1 MGRRGGGVSASG
13 KSAPPSASRRR
24 ALPGLSPRAAI
35 LTQAP
40 CAIALNGSSN
50 ESPGGGAT
58 AAAGTGGSAGGRLPA
73 AVLTASDGCAAG
85 VTPDR
90 SGAVA
95 REWLVEAGF
104 EVVGSAV
111 EPDEIEAIRDR
122 VRGFLEAG
130 ARLVVTTGGTGLG
143 PRDRTPEAVRPL
155 LDREVPGYG
164 ELLRSEGL
172 AETPMAVLARSFAGT
187 VGAALVVVLPG
198 SPRAVASGLRTL
210 GPTIPHALR
219 LLAGDTA
226 HPPSGA
232 GPVG

>member
-1 MGRRGGGVSASG
+1 M
-13 KSAPPSASRRR
+13 
-24 ALPGLSPRAAI
+24 
-35 LTQAP
+35 
-40 CAIALNGSSN
+40 NGSSN
-50 ESPGGGAT
+50 ESPGGGAPAEAARRG
-58 AAAGTGGSAGGRLPA
+58 AAAEGAAGGRIPA

-85 VTPDR
+85 VVPDR

-95 REWLVEAGF
+95 REWLAGAGF
-104 EVVGSAV
+104 EVIGSAV
-111 EPDEIEAIRDR
+111 APDEVEAIREG

-164 ELLRSEGL
+164 ERLRAEGL
-172 AETPMAVLARSFAGT
+172 LETPMAVLARSFAGT

-226 HPPSGA
+226 HPPA
-232 GPVG
+232 NRHPVP

>member
-1 MGRRGGGVSASG
+1 M
-13 KSAPPSASRRR
+13 
-24 ALPGLSPRAAI
+24 
-35 LTQAP
+35 
-40 CAIALNGSSN
+40 NGSSN
-50 ESPGGGAT
+50 ESPGGGTPAET
-58 AAAGTGGSAGGRLPA
+58 APKAAVAARPEGAAGGRIPA

-85 VTPDR
+85 VVPDR

-95 REWLVEAGF
+95 REWLAGAGF
-104 EVVGSAV
+104 EVIASAV
-111 EPDEIEAIRDR
+111 APDEVEAIREG

-130 ARLVVTTGGTGLG
+130 ARLVLTTGGTGLG

-164 ELLRSEGL
+164 ERLRAEGL

-226 HPPSGA
+226 HPPA
-232 GPVG
+232 NRRPAT